1 MNPVI
6 QRELRA
12 EARRPVSYW
21 LRMGTAA
28 AFFVLLELSLHGLDR
43 VEATCRVLFPLLH
56 GLLLMV
62 STCVAPLLIVEA
74 LSREKRE
81 GTFELLLLTPLTLDQ
96 VLSAKTFVFAVRTLV
111 LVIGAFPVITF
122 TLLFGGVAQEE
133 VLLLVLVQ
141 ASAVV
146 LALSVGLLAAAWG
159 RTWIQSLGR
168 AGILLAVGGGGM
180 SLLLFI
186 AFQYVIGDTF
196 ARDLWPHPQRSA
208 DWVFGAVRLLV
219 NRDGIWSE
227 TIGTIPRTLTPAL
240 LWLFGSAFLVAVF
253 LAVLLRAAARAAI
266 RNGLDREP
274 QLTARRAGVDAGRF
288 WAVPSHRRRRWLRG
302 NPVRWLMRYPRD
314 VRLVRWAGAGVVA
327 GVQGVI
333 WILAPKSD
341 AGFLVQI
348 GLALA
353 LAVLLALAAAGSYR
367 REREDGSLEMLLVT
381 PLTAS
386 HLLRG
391 RVAGLWWQF
400 GPAFVA
406 WAGVLFWM
414 LPHRAQDDRDWALAF
429 WMSSLFLAVPVIGLE
444 SAFQFRTFWR
454 AGGAVL
460 FGSVGITGL
469 LLWMGFM
476 EDRPGFFCGLGAIL
490 LFVAAALCGS
500 GFTSRLTLRRNGEN
514 LRSHRHRRRRRVP
527 NSNRQRRVPA

>member
-43 VEATCRVLFPLLH
+43 VDATCRVLFPLLH

-81 GTFELLLLTPLTLDQ
+81 GTFELLLLTPLTLDE

-122 TLLFGGVAQEE
+122 TLLFGGVALEE

-159 RTWIQSLGR
+159 RT
-168 AGILLAVGGGGM
+168 
-180 SLLLFI
+180 
-186 AFQYVIGDTF
+186 
-196 ARDLWPHPQRSA
+196 
-208 DWVFGAVRLLV
+208 RL
-219 NRDGIWSE
+219 
-227 TIGTIPRTLTPAL
+227 P
-240 LWLFGSAFLVAVF
+240 
-253 LAVLLRAAARAAI
+253 
-266 RNGLDREP
+266 
-274 QLTARRAGVDAGRF
+274 
-288 WAVPSHRRRRWLRG
+288 
-302 NPVRWLMRYPRD
+302 Y
-314 VRLVRWAGAGVVA
+314 
-327 GVQGVI
+327 
-333 WILAPKSD
+333 
-341 AGFLVQI
+341 
-348 GLALA
+348 
-353 LAVLLALAAAGSYR
+353 
-367 REREDGSLEMLLVT
+367 
-381 PLTAS
+381 
-386 HLLRG
+386 
-391 RVAGLWWQF
+391 
-400 GPAFVA
+400 
-406 WAGVLFWM
+406 
-414 LPHRAQDDRDWALAF
+414 RAQDDRDWALAF

-460 FGSVGITGL
+460 FGGVGITGL

-476 EDRPGFFCGLGAIL
+476 EDRPGFFCGLGVVFL
-490 LFVAAALCGS
+490 
-500 GFTSRLTLRRNGEN
+500 
-514 LRSHRHRRRRRVP
+514 
-527 NSNRQRRVPA
+527 